1 MANNFEDLP
10 SELLPRD
17 LMERA
22 ADPSA
27 IPDEALL
34 SIILKTGAAG
44 CDVRELSRR
53 LLDAFGSLNKLISSD
68 WRDIEGRI
76 KKHNKDYPNR
86 PILGIGRVK
95 CLELAAAFEMGRRA
109 NRMSPEEIRSTS
121 VITPDDG
128 FRLFKAV
135 IRPGEEKESMFVLL
149 LDVKNHPLSEP
160 IRISI
165 GSDDYAPACVRDIF
179 KEAVRW
185 GAKSIVLAHNHPSG
199 DPTPSC
205 GDIELTKRAI
215 DVAKLFDINVVDH
228 LVVATPR
235 GMPIT
240 AFVSLRAQQE
250 TLLWGLARGRTY

>member
-53 LLDAFGSLNKLISSD
+53 LLDSFGSLNKLISSD
-68 WRDIEGRI
+68 WRDIEERI
-76 KKHNKDYPNR
+76 KKHNKDYPDR

-109 NRMSPEEIRSTS
+109 NRMSPEEMRNAS
-121 VITPDDG
+121 VKTPEDG
-128 FRLFKAV
+128 FRLFKSV
-135 IRPGEEKESMFVLL
+135 FRPGEEKESLFVLL

-160 IRISI
+160 IRMSV

-179 KEAVRW
+179 KEAIRW
-185 GAKSIVLAHNHPSG
+185 GAKSIMLAHNHPSG
-199 DPTPSC
+199 DPTPSR
-205 GDIELTKRAI
+205 GDLEMTQRAI
-215 DVAKLFDINVVDH
+215 DAAKLFDLNVIDH
-228 LVVATPR
+228 LVIATPR
-235 GMPIT
+235 GFPVG
-240 AFVSLRAQQE
+240 AYVSIRALQGTE
-250 TLLWGLARGRTY
+250 YG

>member
-1 MANNFEDLP
+1 MANDFEKLP

-68 WRDIEGRI
+68 WRDIEERI

-160 IRISI
+160 IRMSI

-185 GAKSIVLAHNHPSG
+185 GAKSIMLAHNHPSG
-199 DPTPSC
+199 DPTPSH

-215 DVAKLFDINVVDH
+215 DAAKLFGINVVDH
-228 LVVATPR
+228 LVIATPR
-235 GMPIT
+235 GMPIMT
-240 AFVSLRAQQE
+240 FVSVRVQQKA
-250 TLLWGLARGRTY
+250 LI

>member
-1 MANNFEDLP
+1 MANKFEDLP

-68 WRDIEGRI
+68 WRDIEERI

-95 CLELAAAFEMGRRA
+95 CLELAAAVEMGRRA

-185 GAKSIVLAHNHPSG
+185 GAKSIMLAHNHPSG
-199 DPTPSC
+199 DPTPSQ
-205 GDIELTKRAI
+205 GDIELTKRVCEA
-215 DVAKLFDINVVDH
+215 ARLFDINVIDH
-228 LVVATPR
+228 LVIATPR
-235 GMPIT
+235 GMPVR
-240 AFVSLRAQQE
+240 AYVSLRKVF
-250 TLLWGLARGRTY
+250 GLK

>member
-68 WRDIEGRI
+68 WRDIEERI
-76 KKHNKDYPNR
+76 KKHNKDYPDR

-109 NRMSPEEIRSTS
+109 NRMSPEEMRKAS
-121 VITPDDG
+121 VTMPEEG

-185 GAKSIVLAHNHPSG
+185 GAKSIMLAHNHPSG
-199 DPTPSC
+199 DPTPSH
-205 GDIELTKRAI
+205 GDVELTQKV
-215 DVAKLFDINVVDH
+215 VAAAGIFGIAVVDH

-235 GMPIT
+235 GRPIQT
-240 AFVSLRAQQE
+240 FASLRKHGGVQ
-250 TLLWGLARGRTY
+250 WN

>member
-68 WRDIEGRI
+68 WRDIEERI
-76 KKHNKDYPNR
+76 KKHNKDYPDR

-109 NRMSPEEIRSTS
+109 NRMSPEEMRKAS
-121 VITPDDG
+121 VTTPEEG
-128 FRLFKAV
+128 FRLFKTV

-160 IRISI
+160 IRMSI

-185 GAKSIVLAHNHPSG
+185 GAKSIMLAHNHPSG
-199 DPTPSC
+199 DPTPSR

-215 DVAKLFDINVVDH
+215 DAARLFDINVVDH
-228 LVVATPR
+228 LIIATPR
-235 GMPIT
+235 GMPI
-240 AFVSLRAQQE
+240 AVYASMRKCN
-250 TLLWGLARGRTY
+250 LWMN

>member
-22 ADPSA
+22 ADPST

-68 WRDIEGRI
+68 WRDIEERI
-76 KKHNKDYPNR
+76 KKHNKDYPDR

-109 NRMSPEEIRSTS
+109 NRMSPEEMRKSS
-121 VITPDDG
+121 VTTPDDG

-160 IRISI
+160 IRMSI

-185 GAKSIVLAHNHPSG
+185 GAKSIMLAHNHPSG

-205 GDIELTKRAI
+205 GDIELTKRVIEA
-215 DVAKLFDINVVDH
+215 AKLFDINVVDH
-228 LVVATPR
+228 LVIATPR
-235 GMPIT
+235 GLPVVTYISIR
-240 AFVSLRAQQE
+240 AFQE
-250 TLLWGLARGRTY
+250 AKGSY

>member
-68 WRDIEGRI
+68 WRDIEERI
-76 KKHNKDYPNR
+76 KKHNKDYPGR

-109 NRMSPEEIRSTS
+109 NRMSPEEMRSAS
-121 VITPDDG
+121 VTTPDDG

-185 GAKSIVLAHNHPSG
+185 GAKSIMLAHNHPSG

-205 GDIELTKRAI
+205 GDVELTQKV
-215 DVAKLFDINVVDH
+215 VAAAGIFGIAVVDH

-235 GMPIT
+235 GRPIQT
-240 AFVSLRAQQE
+240 FVSLRKHGGVQ
-250 TLLWGLARGRTY
+250 WN

>member
-1 MANNFEDLP
+1 MANDFEKLP

-68 WRDIEGRI
+68 WRDIEERI

-215 DVAKLFDINVVDH
+215 EAAKLFDINVVDH

-240 AFVSLRAQQE
+240 TFVSLRAQQE
-250 TLLWGLARGRTY
+250 PLLWGLARGRTC

>member
-44 CDVRELSRR
+44 CDVRELSRQ

-68 WRDIEGRI
+68 WRDIEERI

-95 CLELAAAFEMGRRA
+95 CLELAAAFEMGRRV

-205 GDIELTKRAI
+205 GDIELTKRVI
-215 DVAKLFDINVVDH
+215 DAAKLFDINVVDH
-228 LVVATPR
+228 LVIATPR
-235 GMPIT
+235 GLPIT
-240 AFVSLRAQQE
+240 VYVSTRKCDLQIN
-250 TLLWGLARGRTY
+250 

>member
-1 MANNFEDLP
+1 MSNNFEDLP

-22 ADPSA
+22 ADPST

-34 SIILKTGAAG
+34 SIILKTGAAR
-44 CDVRELSRR
+44 CNVRELSRR

-68 WRDIEGRI
+68 WRDIEERI
-76 KKHNKDYPNR
+76 KKHNKDYPDR

-109 NRMSPEEIRSTS
+109 NRMSPEEMRNAS
-121 VITPDDG
+121 VMTPDDG
-128 FRLFKAV
+128 FRLFRAV

-160 IRISI
+160 IRMSI

-185 GAKSIVLAHNHPSG
+185 GAKSIMLAHNHPSG
-199 DPTPSC
+199 DPTPSR
-205 GDIELTKRAI
+205 GDIELTKRVI
-215 DVAKLFDINVVDH
+215 DAAKLFDINVVDH
-228 LVVATPR
+228 RVIATHRGLPVVTY
-235 GMPIT
+235 ISIK
-240 AFVSLRAQQE
+240 AFQ
-250 TLLWGLARGRTY
+250 G

>member
-1 MANNFEDLP
+1 
-10 SELLPRD
+10 
-17 LMERA
+17 MERA

-68 WRDIEGRI
+68 WRDIEERI

-121 VITPDDG
+121 VITPEDG

-205 GDIELTKRAI
+205 VDIELTKRAI
-215 DVAKLFDINVVDH
+215 EAAKLFDINVVDH

-240 AFVSLRAQQE
+240 TFVSLRAQQE
-250 TLLWGLARGRTY
+250 PLLWGLARGRTC

>member
-1 MANNFEDLP
+1 MLANNFENLP

-22 ADPSA
+22 ADPST

-68 WRDIEGRI
+68 WRDIEERI
-76 KKHNKDYPNR
+76 TKHNKDYPDR

-109 NRMSPEEIRSTS
+109 NRMSPEEMRKSS
-121 VITPDDG
+121 VLTPDDG
-128 FRLFKAV
+128 FKLFRAVKTDSKPTPRLSASL
-135 IRPGEEKESMFVLL
+135 ET
-149 LDVKNHPLSEP
+149 SEP
-160 IRISI
+160 IRMSI

-185 GAKSIVLAHNHPSG
+185 GAKSIMLAHNHPSG
-199 DPTPSC
+199 DPTPSR
-205 GDIELTKRAI
+205 GDIELTKRVI
-215 DVAKLFDINVVDH
+215 DAAKLFDINVVDH
-228 LVVATPR
+228 LVIATPR
-235 GMPIT
+235 GLPVVTYISIR
-240 AFVSLRAQQE
+240 AFQ
-250 TLLWGLARGRTY
+250 G

>member
-22 ADPSA
+22 ADPST

-68 WRDIEGRI
+68 WRDIEERI
-76 KKHNKDYPNR
+76 KKHNKDYPDR
-86 PILGIGRVK
+86 PILGIDRVK

-109 NRMSPEEIRSTS
+109 NRMSPEEMRKSS

-128 FRLFKAV
+128 FRLFRAV

-160 IRISI
+160 IRMSI

-179 KEAVRW
+179 KEAVR
-185 GAKSIVLAHNHPSG
+185 
-199 DPTPSC
+199 
-205 GDIELTKRAI
+205 
-215 DVAKLFDINVVDH
+215 
-228 LVVATPR
+228 
-235 GMPIT
+235 
-240 AFVSLRAQQE
+240 
-250 TLLWGLARGRTY
+250 

>member
-1 MANNFEDLP
+1 MSNNFEDLP

-22 ADPSA
+22 ADPST

-68 WRDIEGRI
+68 WRDIEERI
-76 KKHNKDYPNR
+76 KKHNKDYPDR

-109 NRMSPEEIRSTS
+109 NRMSPEEMRNSS
-121 VITPDDG
+121 VMTPDDG
-128 FRLFKAV
+128 FRLFRAV

-160 IRISI
+160 IRMSI

-185 GAKSIVLAHNHPSG
+185 GAKSIMVAHNHPSG
-199 DPTPSC
+199 DPTPSR
-205 GDIELTKRAI
+205 GDIELTRRVVEA
-215 DVAKLFDINVVDH
+215 AKLFDINVVDH
-228 LVVATPR
+228 LVIATPR
-235 GMPIT
+235 GHP
-240 AFVSLRAQQE
+240 VV
-250 TLLWGLARGRTY
+250 TYISIKAYQGQVRE

>member
-22 ADPSA
+22 ADPST

-34 SIILKTGAAG
+34 SIILKTGTAR
-44 CDVRELSRR
+44 CNVRELSRR

-68 WRDIEGRI
+68 WRDIEERI
-76 KKHNKDYPNR
+76 KKHNKDYPDR

-109 NRMSPEEIRSTS
+109 NRMSQEEMRRSY
-121 VITPDDG
+121 VMTPAGG
-128 FRLFKAV
+128 FRLFRAV

-160 IRISI
+160 IRMSI

-185 GAKSIVLAHNHPSG
+185 GAKSIMLAHNHPSG
-199 DPTPSC
+199 DPTPSR
-205 GDIELTKRAI
+205 GDIELTKRVFEA
-215 DVAKLFDINVVDH
+215 AKLFDINVVDH
-228 LVVATPR
+228 LVIATPR
-235 GMPIT
+235 WLPVVTYISIR
-240 AFVSLRAQQE
+240 AFQ
-250 TLLWGLARGRTY
+250 G